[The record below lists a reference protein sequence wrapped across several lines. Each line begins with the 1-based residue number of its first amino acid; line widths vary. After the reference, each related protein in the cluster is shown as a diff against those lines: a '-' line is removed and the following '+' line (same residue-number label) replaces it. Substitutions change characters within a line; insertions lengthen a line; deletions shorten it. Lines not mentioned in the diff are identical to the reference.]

1 MTKLPAATSA
11 LITVAE
17 DFEKTADRMERENV
31 SSAQGIRRDWLRESA
46 RIIRENVAS
55 LSEREEQGYG
65 VYVAV
70 DTALV
75 IDVLPDP
82 DNAAKDLGVLNIA
95 NALPQ
100 SLAPAIGALL
110 LGIGGLAGSNYT
122 ALFWGAG
129 ITVVLGALT
138 IIPIKSVR

>member
-1 MTKLPAATSA
+1 MLLYTIALVITAKIGGWLSDRTGRRKLFVIASTVIVGIALALLAHATTVPAFYAVE
-11 LITVAE
+11 IV
-17 DFEKTADRMERENV
+17 M
-31 SSAQGIRRDWLRESA
+31 GI
-46 RIIRENVAS
+46 
-55 LSEREEQGYG
+55 GYG
-65 VYVAV
+65 VYAAV

-75 IDVLPDP
+75 IDVLPNP